1 MYHNN
6 STIIQQV
13 LAIMLSHM
21 KQLHTYVGYNI
32 SDIQI
37 VISLMSSYKIAQVLS
52 HYACGYQAISN
63 KAVIEC

>member
-21 KQLHTYVGYNI
+21 KQLHTYYVGYNI
-32 SDIQI
+32 SDMQI

-52 HYACGYQAISN
+52 H
-63 KAVIEC
+63 